1 MKVSAPGWDK
11 LAPLPV
17 SVSGAPIRLQL
28 PEQVATAPRVPAVH
42 GLHSAN
48 AASVGIVVAAACYS
62 RSRAAR
68 RGALNSRSV
77 AVEARAAALVQ
88 EVSPDTEHVSA
99 EKVDFVK
106 GLFKN
111 VLDVRPPTKLEVFL
125 EVIQGSGYDVLGKD
139 EWRSIGGDLHPLFLP
154 LAKRGSS
161 DETEVM
167 GMLVRKPAGAALRPD
182 EYLVVS
188 QRPRQSR
195 NIILIAMNIDNYIAK
210 RAEEANF
217 RKGFQDL
224 PVIEATKDVY
234 DVRFGGGDRTAL
246 DKWLL
251 LEVGAF
257 PSVYKNLAVEQL
269 DGPDKMSGL
278 VIAETMRDTFGT
290 SWGFPHAFLCRTL
303 RDHFNGKGFFEKREL
318 EADHCA
324 QRCFTTGYPLWTLE
338 DDGDTLESLL
348 LEAKMPKLGDMD
360 SLRVFFLKRST
371 DDQRVALRTKQISLG
386 CIAMAKSQALM
397 DAVCCGHKSYNGIRQ
412 EVRDLYDE
420 VPGREGLVDM
430 IDYFKQ

>member
-1 MKVSAPGWDK
+1 
-11 LAPLPV
+11 
-17 SVSGAPIRLQL
+17 
-28 PEQVATAPRVPAVH
+28 
-42 GLHSAN
+42 
-48 AASVGIVVAAACYS
+48 VVAA
-62 RSRAAR
+62 
-68 RGALNSRSV
+68 GT
-77 AVEARAAALVQ
+77 RAAALVQ
-88 EVSPDTEHVSA
+88 EVSPDTADVSA
-99 EKVDFVK
+99 EKMDYVK
-106 GLFKN
+106 GLCKN
-111 VLDVRPPTKLEVFL
+111 VLGVRLPTKLQVFL

-139 EWRSIGGDLHPLFLP
+139 EWRSIGGDLHPLLLP
-154 LAKRGSS
+154 LAKRGSD

-167 GMLVRKPAGAALRPD
+167 GLLVRKPNGSAIRPD

-188 QRPRQSR
+188 QLPRKSK
-195 NIILIAMNIDNYIAK
+195 NVILIALDMERYIMK

-217 RKGFQDL
+217 RKEKQDL
-224 PVIEATKDVY
+224 PVIEATKDCY
-234 DVRFGGGDRTAL
+234 EVRFAGGDRTAL

-324 QRCFTTGYPLWTLE
+324 QRCFTTGYPLWTL
-338 DDGDTLESLL
+338 DDGDSMESLL

-360 SLRVFFLKRST
+360 SLRVFFLKRAT

-386 CIAMAKSQALM
+386 CVALAKAQALM
-397 DAVCCGHKSYNGIRQ
+397 DAVCCDHKSYNGIRQ
-412 EVRDLYDE
+412 EIRDLYDE
-420 VPGREGLVDM
+420 VPGCEGLVDM